1 MSRSEFLTQKN
12 ETMLDRILYSDFQRR
27 NGGDLTD
34 KQKDRLIKTVH
45 HYMMEVSDKNKSGVL
60 TDMNKEVL
68 GLVVQDM
75 TAYLRRQTISESSD
89 VDSRMD
95 SLQQDVGNRFTALQ
109 NERGEQK
116 TLMPPAPD
124 FRIAIEDS
132 NDIPALSLF
141 ELAKK
146 NREAEAKRHAEQGTF
161 LKDLEQGS
169 GIANANPTLSKPE
182 AVRIKPILPQQTIIP
197 QDDILSYKENEYN
210 LVVYSL
216 DRDWYNNQKEN
227 RYNFSVTFNPANNGQ
242 GFKYSPSANMRFQN
256 IVRIEMVK
264 AIVPAEGIDNVIL
277 LPLDNSP
284 KYAETILSLPGI
296 SIHVDELESNVYG
309 TDDTLDRS
317 FAMLQYDAQWVG
329 NTAALNNLP
338 NSGYYAMIPKFLK
351 CQRVYTP
358 TPLATLTKMTI
369 QLNKPNGT
377 LVNSNLDTLDISG
390 IAACNN
396 LPTGAYSEDIG
407 NFIDT
412 NGNSRY
418 YLIST
423 KTWFNVTNFVIGDI
437 IQIKG
442 INTSLISNNDS
453 AKADFKSYFENNNGL
468 IIINIGSRFKDGA
481 GGIGFNNSTNELNYA
496 NVLFVKA
503 RFNDP
508 TTGSLTINPF
518 GGTDAASQALEVAI
532 RDVNFAGARLI
543 NTTKQTQ
550 LTFRIITRDM
560 DSATRIRPNNA

>member
-27 NGGDLTD
+27 NGGDLND

-45 HYMMEVSDKNKSGVL
+45 HYMTEVSEKNNNGIL
-60 TDMNKEVL
+60 TDMNREVL

-89 VDSRMD
+89 TDSRMSS
-95 SLQQDVGNRFTALQ
+95 SLQQDVGNRFNALQ

-146 NREAEAKRHAEQGTF
+146 NREAEAKRNADQGTF

-169 GIANANPTLSKPE
+169 ASGIATANPTLAKPE
-182 AVRIKPILPQQTIIP
+182 AVRIKPILAQQTIIP

-210 LVVYSL
+210 LVVYSA

-227 RYNFSVTFNPANNGQ
+227 RYNFSVSFNPANNGQ
-242 GFKYSPSANMRFQN
+242 GFKYSPSANIKFHN

-264 AIVPAEGIDNVIL
+264 AVVPAEGIDTIL
-277 LPLDNSP
+277 VNSAVGTFGTVP
-284 KYAETILSLPGI
+284 YQETILSLPGI

-309 TDDTLDRS
+309 TDDTIDRA
-317 FAMLQYDAQWVG
+317 FAILQYDAQWIG
-329 NTAALNNLP
+329 NSTNMP
-338 NSGYYAMIPKFLK
+338 SSGYYAMIPKFLK
-351 CQRVYTP
+351 CQRVYNP

-377 LVNSNLDTLDISG
+377 LVSSSLDTLDISG
-390 IAACNN
+390 VFASNSN
-396 LPTGAYSEDIG
+396 TYGSTGPYGAIQ
-407 NFIDT
+407 DT
-412 NGNSRY
+412 TGNSCY
-418 YLIST
+418 YFIHT
-423 KTWFNVTNFVIGDI
+423 QTWFNACNFVSGDV

-442 INTSLISNNDS
+442 INTDLITANAM
-453 AKADFKSYFENNNGL
+453 AKSDFKSYFETELGL
-468 IIINIGSRFKDGA
+468 TIVATAYLNASTQISTTTSNKVNYANLLVVQGRFKDP
-481 GGIGFNNSTNELNYA
+481 I
-496 NVLFVKA
+496 
-503 RFNDP
+503 
-508 TTGSLTINPF
+508 TGSININPF
-518 GGTDAASQALEVAI
+518 GGNSTVSQALESAI
-532 RDVNFAGARLI
+532 KSVHFTGAKLI
-543 NTTKQTQ
+543 NLTKQTQ

-560 DSATRIRPNNA
+560 DSATRMRPNNA